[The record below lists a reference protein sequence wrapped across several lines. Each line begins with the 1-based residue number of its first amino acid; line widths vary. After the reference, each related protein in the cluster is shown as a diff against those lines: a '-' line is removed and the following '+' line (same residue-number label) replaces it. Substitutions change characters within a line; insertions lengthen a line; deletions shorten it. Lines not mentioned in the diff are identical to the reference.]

1 MRECLNNLEAGV
13 IYILNSL
20 NKEEMSQLFEYLKE
34 IDKSYTDFIKPYFTN
49 LEVKYIR
56 MSIGVKTD
64 ISAYITNIP
73 PWEPNV
79 KCFKEFMYEHSILK
93 IKHKNL
99 KICILN

>member
-1 MRECLNNLEAGV
+1 MRECLNNLEVGV
-13 IYILNSL
+13 IYTLDAL

-34 IDKSYTDFIKPYFTN
+34 IDKSYTDYIRPYFTN
-49 LEVKYIR
+49 LEVKYIKK
-56 MSIGVKTD
+56 SIEVKTRVY
-64 ISAYITNIP
+64 SYVTNVP

-99 KICILN
+99 EVCILN